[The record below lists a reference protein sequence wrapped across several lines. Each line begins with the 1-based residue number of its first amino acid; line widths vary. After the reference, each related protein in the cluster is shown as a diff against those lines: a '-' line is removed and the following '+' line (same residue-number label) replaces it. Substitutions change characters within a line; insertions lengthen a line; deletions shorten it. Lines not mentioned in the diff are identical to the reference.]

1 MGMED
6 TNCDHTGV
14 STVTTC
20 SDERLPES
28 PRWFLHSGMEK
39 EAEEAMIDINGQ
51 EEGEEK
57 FNELKQSAE
66 QEADNMCH
74 TGTC

>member
-1 MGMED
+1 
-6 TNCDHTGV
+6 
-14 STVTTC
+14 
-20 SDERLPES
+20 
-28 PRWFLHSGMEK
+28 MEK

-66 QEADNMCH
+66 QEADKHVSYWNMLTPGH
-74 TGTC
+74 PQFHPTIISIMGQIN